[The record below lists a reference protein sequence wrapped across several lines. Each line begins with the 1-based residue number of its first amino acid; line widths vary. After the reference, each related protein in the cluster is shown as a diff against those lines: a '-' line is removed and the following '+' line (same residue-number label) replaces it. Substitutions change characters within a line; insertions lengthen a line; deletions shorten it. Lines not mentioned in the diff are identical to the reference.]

1 MADKYMAKVKVPD
14 LNAGGSFKDY
24 ADLYKV
30 QSLSTNLHVSNLNYR
45 LSKFVQ
51 KFGNSEGKVYPAR
64 SLYGINCGIR
74 RYLEETEESQALNS
88 LDASDER

>member
-1 MADKYMAKVKVPD
+1 MAKVKVPV

-30 QSLSTNLHVSNLNYR
+30 QSLSTNCKHGCQHYR

-74 RYLEETEESQALNS
+74 RYLEETEESEAFNS